1 MTGHLKFRKHTN
13 VYFTAG
19 SRATVTWR
27 FGFVALDLLNVI
39 NADAG
44 VYTCRATN
52 VKGQD
57 ETSANLRITG
67 GSLLGELTLSPF
79 SGFLTCHYL

>member
-1 MTGHLKFRKHTN
+1 MTGLFKFWKHSRDT
-13 VYFTAG
+13 FCAG

-39 NADAG
+39 TADAG

-67 GSLLGELTLSPF
+67 ESLGELTLS
-79 SGFLTCHYL
+79 FLSDFLAYYL

>member
-1 MTGHLKFRKHTN
+1 MFVFST
-13 VYFTAG
+13 G

-39 NADAG
+39 TADAG

-67 GSLLGELTLSPF
+67 GLLPGTLTLYTSTRPF
-79 SGFLTCHYL
+79 ILLPLKILI

>member
-1 MTGHLKFRKHTN
+1 MWRIFC
-13 VYFTAG
+13 AG

-27 FGFVALDLLNVI
+27 FGFVALDILNVI
-39 NADAG
+39 TADAG

-57 ETSANLRITG
+57 DTSANLRITG
-67 GSLLGELTLSPF
+67 EWMQKGITLST
-79 SGFLTCHYL
+79 SLGF